1 MKLVSL
7 HIYHFGGLKDCKIS
21 FEDKGL
27 QILYGE
33 NEAGKTTLMD
43 FIKCMLYGF
52 PTKTQN
58 QRRYEPKDGNRMGG
72 KITIHHQVHGK
83 WTVERIAR
91 STVTGDLTIYDESGQ
106 QQEEAFLLQLLD
118 GMEQSLYT
126 GAFCFGL
133 DGLQK
138 LEKLSSE
145 ELGNFLLSTAISGD
159 RDLLDIE
166 QTFEKRQ
173 ALLFKKAGK
182 KPIINEKLE
191 KLSASA
197 KSLQLLKEKNESYQA
212 LTNEKV
218 DQEKDLEG
226 IKQKLTEIQAELL
239 SYKRLL
245 ELKPILQKYKQLDV
259 EIRSFDDELTSF
271 PENGLQQYEELRVE
285 ISRLKSDLTYGDSRI
300 QDAEAELRAIISN
313 ENIIKYET
321 EIKRLFNSLPEY
333 EHFFNQLQELQRH
346 IQALRKEEI
355 ELFDEIGETWSEEQL
370 TKLSLSLSSL
380 HHLEDLIRQN
390 EQIQDKKGRLEDEL
404 EDSRMKLERLEAEEA
419 KQKKHLLSEEEYAKY
434 QNSNHKETRKTPFY
448 TTLLPILSSILL
460 LWSGWVSKHPPVMFA
475 GVLLLIIS
483 LVLSVLYLKRNQSG
497 EEVPKHVHQRLLE
510 DEVNRKQWLELSL
523 QLSNEN
529 NIYVQLA
536 KRLDYLEVEEA
547 SVWDHAKR
555 WASDHG
561 YRGKLDLLFV
571 SGYMKRVLQLKEL
584 FRLRN
589 EAENKA
595 QDLTLKQRNY
605 EKKASSLSLELGEER
620 QEDTKSWINSC
631 YAELEK
637 QLKNQSRVEHIQQNK
652 KELLERKD
660 ELQKKISFL
669 DDQIQSLW
677 NMAKVSNEADFYVKG
692 KNKERYHKLK
702 EERQT
707 LYNQFI
713 SLGFSKDEIVAMA
726 EKVTVHLENTTHHI
740 SILEEKVK
748 EKQKEYD
755 EKVEAKGKLDWEI
768 RKLLEDGSYSENL
781 HRYEMLKEEW
791 NTLVKKWASLR
802 LAQHALSKVKEDY
815 QKTKLPAVLETS
827 SVYFSKITESEY
839 QSITFTDKHELMIL
853 NGDGIG
859 FYPHELSR
867 GTAEQVYL
875 AIRLAVA
882 YHAGPRD
889 FPILMDD
896 IAVNFDGLR
905 TKRTLQLIQETAFD
919 RQVLFFT
926 CHKHIVS
933 TVPAVPII
941 HWPHQSVIA
950 EM

>member
-1 MKLVSL
+1 MKLVTL

-43 FIKCMLYGF
+43 FIKCMFYGF
-52 PTKTQN
+52 PTKSQN

-72 KITIHHQVHGK
+72 KITIHHQVHGT
-83 WTVERIAR
+83 WTIERVAR
-91 STVTGDLTIYDESGQ
+91 STVTGDLRLYDDSGQ
-106 QQEEAFLLQLLD
+106 QKEEAFLLQLLD

-138 LEKLSSE
+138 LDKLSSE

-166 QTFEKRQ
+166 QTFEKKQ
-173 ALLFKKAGK
+173 AVLFKKAGK
-182 KPIINEKLE
+182 KPIINERLE
-191 KLSASA
+191 QLSSAA

-212 LTNEKV
+212 LTNEK
-218 DQEKDLEG
+218 DGHEKDLEV
-226 IKQKLTEIQAELL
+226 IKQKLTEIQTELL
-239 SYKRLL
+239 SNKRLL
-245 ELKPILQKYKQLDV
+245 ELKPVLQRYKQLDV
-259 EIRSFDDELTSF
+259 EIRSFDSEPYSF
-271 PENGLQQYEELRVE
+271 PENGLQQYEELRKE
-285 ISRLKSDLTYGDSRI
+285 LSRLKGDLTYDDSRI
-300 QDAEAELRAIISN
+300 QDAEAELGSIISN
-313 ENIIKYET
+313 ENIIQYET
-321 EIKRLFNSLPEY
+321 EIKRLFNLLPEY
-333 EHFFNQLQELQRH
+333 EHLFNQLQELQHH
-346 IQALRKEEI
+346 IQSLRKEER
-355 ELFDEIGETWSEEQL
+355 ELYDEIGETWSEKEL
-370 TKLSLSLSSL
+370 KELSLSLSSL
-380 HHLEDLIRQN
+380 HFLEDLIRQN
-390 EQIQDKKGRLEDEL
+390 EQIQDKKNRLEDEL
-404 EDSRMKLERLEAEEA
+404 EDSRVKLERLETEEA
-419 KQKKHLLSEEEYAKY
+419 KQKKNLLSEEEYAKY
-434 QNSNHKETRKTPFY
+434 QHSNHKETRKIPVY
-448 TTLLPILSSILL
+448 TTLLPILSSLFL
-460 LWSGWVSKHPPVMFA
+460 LWSGWVSNHPPVMLG
-475 GVLLLIIS
+475 GVLLLITS
-483 LVLSVLYLKRNQSG
+483 LVLSFLYLKRNQSD
-497 EEVPKHVHQRLLE
+497 EEMPKHVHQRLLE
-510 DEVNRKQWLELSL
+510 DEVHRKQWLELSL

-555 WASDHG
+555 WASDQG
-561 YRGKLDLLFV
+561 YRGKLDRLFV

-584 FRLRN
+584 LRQRN
-589 EAENKA
+589 DAENKV
-595 QDLTLKQRNY
+595 QDIEFKQSSY
-605 EKKASSLSLELGEER
+605 EKKASSLSLALGEEL
-620 QEDTKSWINSC
+620 QEDTKSFINSC

-637 QLKNQSRVEHIQQNK
+637 QLKNQSRADHIQQNK
-652 KELLERKD
+652 KELIERKS
-660 ELQKKISFL
+660 ELQKKISFI
-669 DDQIQSLW
+669 DIQIRSLW
-677 NMAKVSNEADFYVKG
+677 DAAKVSNEADFYVKG
-692 KNKERYHKLK
+692 KNKERFGKLK
-702 EERQT
+702 EERET

-713 SLGFSKDEIVAMA
+713 SLGFSKDEIAVMA
-726 EKVTVHLENTTHHI
+726 EKVTVNYETTMHHI
-740 SILEEKVK
+740 SVLEEQVQ
-748 EKQKEYD
+748 EKQKRYD
-755 EKVEAKGKLDWEI
+755 EKIEAKGKLDWELT
-768 RKLLEDGSYSENL
+768 KLLEDGSYSENL

-839 QSITFTDKHELMIL
+839 QSITFTDNNELMVL
-853 NGDGIG
+853 NGDGLG

-896 IAVNFDGLR
+896 IAVNFDGIR

-926 CHKHIVS
+926 CHKHIAS
-933 TVPAVPII
+933 TVPAVPVI

>member
-1 MKLVSL
+1 MKLVTL

-21 FEDKGL
+21 FENKGL

-43 FIKCMLYGF
+43 FIKCMFYGF
-52 PTKTQN
+52 PTKSQN

-72 KITIHHQVHGK
+72 KITLHHQVHGT
-83 WTVERIAR
+83 WTIERVAR
-91 STVTGDLTIYDESGQ
+91 STVTGDLRLYDDSGQ
-106 QQEEAFLLQLLD
+106 QKEETFLLQLLD

-138 LEKLSSE
+138 LDKLSSE

-166 QTFEKRQ
+166 QTFEKKQ

-182 KPIINEKLE
+182 KPIINERLE
-191 KLSASA
+191 QLSSAA

-212 LTNEKV
+212 LMNEK
-218 DQEKDLEG
+218 DGHEKDLEV
-226 IKQKLTEIQAELL
+226 IKQILTELQTELL
-239 SYKRLL
+239 SNKRLL
-245 ELKPILQKYKQLDV
+245 ELKPVLQRYKQLDV
-259 EIRSFDDELTSF
+259 EIRSFDSESYSF
-271 PENGLQQYEELRVE
+271 PENGLQQYEELRKE
-285 ISRLKSDLTYGDSRI
+285 LSHLKNDFTYVDSRI
-300 QDAEAELRAIISN
+300 QDAEGELGSIISN
-313 ENIIKYET
+313 ENIIQYET
-321 EIKRLFNSLPEY
+321 EIKRLFNLLPEY
-333 EHFFNQLQELQRH
+333 EHLFNQLQELQRH
-346 IQALRKEEI
+346 IQ
-355 ELFDEIGETWSEEQL
+355 
-370 TKLSLSLSSL
+370 
-380 HHLEDLIRQN
+380 
-390 EQIQDKKGRLEDEL
+390 
-404 EDSRMKLERLEAEEA
+404 LERLETEEA
-419 KQKKHLLSEEEYAKY
+419 KQKKNLLSEEEYAKY
-434 QNSNHKETRKTPFY
+434 QHSNHKETRKIPVY
-448 TTLLPILSSILL
+448 ATLLPILSSLL
-460 LWSGWVSKHPPVMFA
+460 LVWSGWVSNHPPVVLG
-475 GVLLLIIS
+475 GVLLLITA
-483 LVLSVLYLKRNQSG
+483 LVLSFLYLKRNQSG
-497 EEVPKHVHQRLLE
+497 EEMPKHVHQRLLE
-510 DEVNRKQWLELSL
+510 DEVHRKQWLELSL

-555 WASDHG
+555 WASDQG
-561 YRGKLDLLFV
+561 YRGKLDRLFV

-584 FRLRN
+584 LRQRN
-589 EAENKA
+589 DAENKV
-595 QDLTLKQRNY
+595 QDIEFKQSSY
-605 EKKASSLSLELGEER
+605 EKKASSLSLALGEEL

-637 QLKNQSRVEHIQQNK
+637 QLKNQSRADHIQQNK
-652 KELLERKD
+652 KELIERKN
-660 ELQKKISFL
+660 ELQKKISFI
-669 DDQIQSLW
+669 DIQIRSLW
-677 NMAKVSNEADFYVKG
+677 DAAKVSYEADFYVKG
-692 KNKERYHKLK
+692 KNKERFCKLK
-702 EERQT
+702 EERET

-713 SLGFSKDEIVAMA
+713 SLGFSNDEIVMMA
-726 EKVTVHLENTTHHI
+726 EKVTVNYETTLHQL
-740 SILEEKVK
+740 SILEEQVQ
-748 EKQKEYD
+748 EKQKRYD
-755 EKVEAKGKLDWEI
+755 EKVEAKGKLDWELT
-768 RKLLEDGSYSENL
+768 KLLEDGSYSENL

-839 QSITFTDKHELMIL
+839 QSITFTDNNELMVL
-853 NGDGIG
+853 NGDGLG

-926 CHKHIVS
+926 CHKHIAS
-933 TVPAVPII
+933 TVSAVPVI

>member
-1 MKLVSL
+1 MKLVTL

-21 FEDKGL
+21 FEEKGL

-43 FIKCMLYGF
+43 FIKCMFYGF
-52 PTKTQN
+52 PTKSQN

-72 KITIHHQVHGK
+72 KITIHHQVHGT
-83 WTVERIAR
+83 WTIERVAH
-91 STVTGDLTIYDESGQ
+91 STVTGDLRLYDESGQ
-106 QQEEAFLLQLLD
+106 QKEEAFLLQLLD

-138 LEKLSSE
+138 LDKLSSE

-166 QTFEKRQ
+166 QTFEKKQ

-182 KPIINEKLE
+182 KPIINERLE
-191 KLSASA
+191 QLSSSA
-197 KSLQLLKEKNESYQA
+197 KSLQLLKEKNENYQA
-212 LTNEKV
+212 LTNEK
-218 DQEKDLEG
+218 DGHEKELEV
-226 IKQKLTEIQAELL
+226 IKQKLTEIQTELL
-239 SYKRLL
+239 SNKRLL
-245 ELKPILQKYKQLDV
+245 ELKPVLQRYKQLDV
-259 EIRSFDDELTSF
+259 EIRSFDSESYSF
-271 PENGLQQYEELRVE
+271 PENGLQQYEELRKE
-285 ISRLKSDLTYGDSRI
+285 LSRLKSDLTYDDSRL
-300 QDAEAELRAIISN
+300 QDAEAELGSIISN
-313 ENIIKYET
+313 ENIIRYET
-321 EIKRLFNSLPEY
+321 EIKRLFNLLPEY
-333 EHFFNQLQELQRH
+333 EHLFNQLQELQRH
-346 IQALRKEEI
+346 IQSLRKEESQ
-355 ELFDEIGETWSEEQL
+355 LFDEIGEAWSEKEL
-370 TKLSLSLSSL
+370 KGLSLSLSSL
-380 HHLEDLIRQN
+380 HFLEDLIRQN
-390 EQIQDKKGRLEDEL
+390 EQIQDKKSRLEDEL
-404 EDSRMKLERLEAEEA
+404 EDSRVKLERFETEEA
-419 KQKKHLLSEEEYAKY
+419 KQKKKLLSEEEYAKY
-434 QNSNHKETRKTPFY
+434 EHSNHKETRKVSFY
-448 TTLLPILSSILL
+448 TTLLPILSSLLL
-460 LWSGWVSKHPPVMFA
+460 LWSGWVSNHPPVMLG
-475 GVLLLIIS
+475 GVLLLITS
-483 LVLSVLYLKRNQSG
+483 LVLSFLYLKRNPSG
-497 EEVPKHVHQRLLE
+497 EEMPKHVHQRLLE
-510 DEVNRKQWLELSL
+510 DEVHRKQWLELSL

-555 WASDHG
+555 WAHDQG
-561 YRGKLDLLFV
+561 YRGKLDRLFV

-584 FRLRN
+584 LRQRN
-589 EAENKA
+589 ETENKV
-595 QDLTLKQRNY
+595 QDIEFKQSSY
-605 EKKASSLSLELGEER
+605 EKKASSLSHAFGKEL

-637 QLKNQSRVEHIQQNK
+637 QLKNQSRSEHIQQSK
-652 KELLERKD
+652 KELLERKN
-660 ELQKKISFL
+660 ELQKKISFI
-669 DDQIQSLW
+669 DIQIRSLW
-677 NMAKVSNEADFYVKG
+677 DAAKVSNEADFYVKG
-692 KNKERYHKLK
+692 KNKERFGKLT
-702 EERQT
+702 EERET
-707 LYNQFI
+707 LFNQFI
-713 SLGFSKDEIVAMA
+713 SLGFSNDEIAVMA
-726 EKVTVHLENTTHHI
+726 EKVTVNYETTLHHI
-740 SILEEKVK
+740 SILEEQVQ
-748 EKQKEYD
+748 EKQKGYD
-755 EKVEAKGKLDWEI
+755 EKIEAKGKLDWEI
-768 RKLLEDGSYSENL
+768 AKLLEDGSYSENL

-839 QSITFTDKHELMIL
+839 QSITFTDNNELMVL
-853 NGDGIG
+853 NGDGLG

-882 YHAGPRD
+882 FHAGPRD

-905 TKRTLQLIQETAFD
+905 TKRTLQLIQETAFN

-926 CHKHIVS
+926 CHKHITS
-933 TVPAVPII
+933 TVPAVPVI

>member
-1 MKLVSL
+1 MKLVTL

-21 FEDKGL
+21 FENKGL

-43 FIKCMLYGF
+43 FIKCMFYGF
-52 PTKTQN
+52 PTKSQN

-72 KITIHHQVHGK
+72 KITIHHQVHGT
-83 WTVERIAR
+83 WTIERVAR
-91 STVTGDLTIYDESGQ
+91 STVTGDLRLYDDSGQ
-106 QQEEAFLLQLLD
+106 QKEETFLLQLLD

-138 LEKLSSE
+138 LDKLSSE

-166 QTFEKRQ
+166 QTFEKKQ

-182 KPIINEKLE
+182 KPIINERLE
-191 KLSASA
+191 QLSSAA

-212 LTNEKV
+212 LTNEK
-218 DQEKDLEG
+218 DGHEKDLEV
-226 IKQKLTEIQAELL
+226 IKQILTELQTELL
-239 SYKRLL
+239 SNKRLL
-245 ELKPILQKYKQLDV
+245 ELKPVLQRYKQLDV
-259 EIRSFDDELTSF
+259 EIRSFDSESYSF
-271 PENGLQQYEELRVE
+271 PENGLQQYEELRKE
-285 ISRLKSDLTYGDSRI
+285 LSRLKNDFTYVDSRI
-300 QDAEAELRAIISN
+300 QDAEGELGSIISN
-313 ENIIKYET
+313 ENIIQYET
-321 EIKRLFNSLPEY
+321 EIKRLFNLLPEY
-333 EHFFNQLQELQRH
+333 EHLFNQLQELQRH
-346 IQALRKEEI
+346 IQSLRKEER
-355 ELFDEIGETWSEEQL
+355 ELYDEIGEAWSGKELKE
-370 TKLSLSLSSL
+370 LSLSLSSL
-380 HHLEDLIRQN
+380 HFLEDLIRQN
-390 EQIQDKKGRLEDEL
+390 EQIQDKKSRLEDEL
-404 EDSRMKLERLEAEEA
+404 EESRVKLERLETEEA
-419 KQKKHLLSEEEYAKY
+419 KQKKNLLSEEEYAKY
-434 QNSNHKETRKTPFY
+434 QHSNHKETRKIPVY
-448 TTLLPILSSILL
+448 ATLLPILSSLL
-460 LWSGWVSKHPPVMFA
+460 LVWSGWVSNHPPVVLG
-475 GVLLLIIS
+475 GVLLLITA
-483 LVLSVLYLKRNQSG
+483 LVLSFLYLKRNQSG
-497 EEVPKHVHQRLLE
+497 DEMPKHVHQRLLV
-510 DEVNRKQWLELSL
+510 DEVHRKQWLDLSL

-555 WASDHG
+555 WASDQG
-561 YRGKLDLLFV
+561 YRGKLDRLFV

-584 FRLRN
+584 LRQRN
-589 EAENKA
+589 DAENKV
-595 QDLTLKQRNY
+595 QDIEFKQSSY
-605 EKKASSLSLELGEER
+605 EKKASSLSLALGEEL

-637 QLKNQSRVEHIQQNK
+637 QLKNQSRADHIQQNK
-652 KELLERKD
+652 KELSERKN
-660 ELQKKISFL
+660 ELQKKISFI
-669 DDQIQSLW
+669 DIQIRSLW
-677 NMAKVSNEADFYVKG
+677 DAAKVSNEADFYVKG
-692 KNKERYHKLK
+692 KNKERFGKLK
-702 EERQT
+702 EERET

-713 SLGFSKDEIVAMA
+713 SLGFSNDEIVMMA
-726 EKVTVHLENTTHHI
+726 EKVTVNYETTLHQL
-740 SILEEKVK
+740 SILEEQVQ
-748 EKQKEYD
+748 EKQKRYD
-755 EKVEAKGKLDWEI
+755 EKVEAKGKLDWELT
-768 RKLLEDGSYSENL
+768 KLLEDGSYSENL
-781 HRYEMLKEEW
+781 HRYEILKEEW

-839 QSITFTDKHELMIL
+839 QSITFTDNNELMVL
-853 NGDGIG
+853 NGDGLG

-926 CHKHIVS
+926 CHKHIAS
-933 TVPAVPII
+933 TVSAVPVI